1 MTNKIILVFV
11 AMMLALN
18 FFAWNAVTVKNDK
31 NIKEIYRILES
42 CENK

>member
-1 MTNKIILVFV
+1 MNKLIAVFM
-11 AMMLALN
+11 ACMLALN

-31 NIKEIYRILES
+31 TIQEIYRILDS